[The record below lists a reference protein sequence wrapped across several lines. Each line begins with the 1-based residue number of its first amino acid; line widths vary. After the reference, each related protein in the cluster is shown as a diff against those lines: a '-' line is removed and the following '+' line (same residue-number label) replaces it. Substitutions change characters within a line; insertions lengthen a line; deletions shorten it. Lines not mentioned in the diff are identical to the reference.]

1 MEAMEYIVPNR
12 KRLPYGM
19 MNFADIRHENYY
31 YVDKTRFIPLIEE
44 ADRFFFF
51 IRPRRFGKSL
61 TLNTLQ
67 HYYDIRT
74 RSQFDDLF
82 GNLYIGQHPTPSR
95 NSYLVLYLNFSG
107 ITGELNDY
115 RKGLDAHCGTTFENF
130 CKTYEDLLPQGTLK
144 GLHAVSGAVEQL
156 EYLYQTCARMN
167 LKIYL
172 FIDEYDHFTNS
183 ILSNPESLHRY
194 TNETHGEGYLRAFF
208 NKVKAGTYSS
218 IKRCFI
224 TGVSPVTMDDLTSG
238 FNIGTNYSL
247 SPEFNE
253 MMGFT
258 EKEVREMLAYYS
270 TNSPFKHSV
279 DQLIEM
285 MKPWYDNYCFAQDCY
300 GETTMY
306 NSNMVLY
313 FVKNY
318 IIRGKAP
325 EKMIESNIRIDYEKL
340 RMLIR
345 KDKEFAH
352 DASIIQTLV
361 SQGYITGDL
370 KDAFPAADITHPD
383 NFVSLLYYFGM
394 LTISGTDKGK
404 TKLTIPNLVVQEQL
418 YTYLLNTYN
427 EADLSFDSYEKSELA
442 SRLAYDGDWQAY
454 FGYIADCLH
463 RYASQRDKQK
473 GEFFVHGFTLAMTA
487 QTPFYR
493 PVSEAD
499 TQEGYVDIFLCP
511 MLEIY
516 SDMKHSYIVEL
527 KYAKYRDPETRV
539 ERLRQEAIAQANRY
553 AETETVKR
561 AIGDTQLHKIIVVYK
576 GMEMQVCE
584 ESDH

>member
-1 MEAMEYIVPNR
+1 MEYIVPDR

-19 MNFADIRHENYY
+19 MNFKDIRLDNYY
-31 YVDKTRFIPLIEE
+31 YVDKTSYIPLIEQ
-44 ADRFFFF
+44 ANRFFFF

-61 TLNTLQ
+61 TLSMLQ
-67 HYYDIRT
+67 HYYDVRT
-74 RSQFDDLF
+74 RDIFDDLY
-82 GNLYIGQHPTPSR
+82 GDLYIGKHPTQDR

-107 ITGELNDY
+107 IEGGLHNY
-115 RKGLDAHCGTTFENF
+115 RQGLDAHCQICFDYF
-130 CKTYEDLLPQGTLK
+130 CDVYADLLPQGIKEILDTK
-144 GLHAVSGAVEQL
+144 DGAVNQFD
-156 EYLYQTCARMN
+156 YLYHECERAHQ
-167 LKIYL
+167 KIYL
-172 FIDEYDHFTNS
+172 FIDEYDHFTNA
-183 ILSNPESLHRY
+183 ILSDAESLHRY
-194 TNETHGEGYLRAFF
+194 TEETHKEGYLRAFF

-258 EKEVREMLAYYS
+258 ESEVREMLAYYS
-270 TNSPFKHSV
+270 TNSPFRHTI
-279 DQLIEM
+279 DELIEI
-285 MKPWYDNYCFAQDCY
+285 MKPWYDNYCFAQECY

-313 FVKNY
+313 FVYNY
-318 IIRGKAP
+318 IRNGKVP
-325 EKMIESNIRIDYEKL
+325 RNMIESNIRIDYEKL

-352 DASIIQTLV
+352 DASIIHLV
-361 SQGYITGDL
+361 SQGYITGEL
-370 KDAFPAADITHPD
+370 KDGFPAVSIAQPD

-394 LTISGTDKGK
+394 LTISGVHKGK
-404 TKLTIPNLVVQEQL
+404 TKLTIPNQVVQEQL

-427 EADLSFDSYEKSELA
+427 EADLSFSSYEKDELA
-442 SRLAYDGDWQAY
+442 SKLAYDGKWKSY
-454 FGYIADCLH
+454 FDYIADCLH

-487 QTPFYR
+487 QNRFYR
-493 PVSEAD
+493 PISEAD
-499 TQEGYVDIFLCP
+499 TQEGYADIFLCP

-516 SDMKHSYIVEL
+516 PDMEHSYIIEL
-527 KYAKYRDPETRV
+527 KYAKYKDPDSRIE
-539 ERLRQEAIAQANRY
+539 ELRLEAIAQADRY
-553 AETETVKR
+553 ADTEKVKS
-561 AIGDTQLHKIIVVYK
+561 AVGSTQLHKVVVVYK
-576 GMEMQVCE
+576 GMEMRVCE
-584 ESDH
+584 EIGLN